1 MLTSVYT
8 HARVLAASACRP
20 EAAMAALDAVEV
32 RLQCGGKPNFCCAL
46 QAATVLARVACV
58 AGAATATVGAIW
70 WIKRCSDQ
78 MRPE

>member
-8 HARVLAASACRP
+8 HARVLAASACHP
-20 EAAMAALDAVEV
+20 EAAMAALDGGRCGCNVVENQTFAV
-32 RLQCGGKPNFCCAL
+32 PL

-58 AGAATATVGAIW
+58 AGAAAATVGAIW

-78 MRPE
+78 MRSE